1 MFTLFRKRNERFYE
15 SGRMIVGLI
24 ERCSSVVAQAIA
36 TTPGK
41 RNTRRNAHTAAM
53 ARVNQEAMELRR
65 TLLVV
70 CTHCCCFVRRK
81 LLAGLIHSHPSFSF
95 PKTDIYR
102 GTTPKDARL
111 VHEQCWG

>member
-1 MFTLFRKRNERFYE
+1 
-15 SGRMIVGLI
+15 MIVGLI

-36 TTPGK
+36 TTPGR

-70 CTHCCCFVRRK
+70 CS
-81 LLAGLIHSHPSFSF
+81 IHIVAVF
-95 PKTDIYR
+95 
-102 GTTPKDARL
+102 L
-111 VHEQCWG
+111 W